1 MKTNMQDFCQE
12 FSKELEPFGEELRL
26 ALSELP
32 ARADLKQ
39 IDTSVL
45 GLQEVQQR
53 LSTLR
58 EKVSDQSTFL
68 LIFGPLK
75 SGKST
80 LMNALSGAYVSE
92 VSSLPAYPALV
103 YVKNGEQ
110 RRFVATDYVGGTREF
125 PDTLALADAVKADH
139 TFLADA
145 IVEAENKDEGFDPQQ
160 HYPQAIRRMD
170 IVVPA
175 INLAESGSVLV
186 DTPGLYSRM
195 KFGYDQMTRD
205 FRDTAACAIFVVK
218 TDNLF
223 FEKVFEEFE
232 ELLSCFSRIFLVANI
247 DSSKQDLRPDG
258 TLEPSLESSDPQK
271 IIDSFRSL
279 SMSATLRG
287 AIEDGR
293 LKIYPI
299 DLQAAASKILQE
311 NAATTPVAEEA
322 GTDVSAPS
330 NDGFDEFVT
339 DLTGYLNSSDYLH
352 DFKFDSLRLARD
364 LTAETNDLVSGD
376 ASTQLSNTK
385 RQAQEDLERE
395 RTRLES
401 LKTLEQQNWDKAFNT
416 LLGTKDNP
424 LGELTEQNTE
434 HLESSC
440 QEQVSAWMES
450 DESWNELL
458 ERLNPQLQ
466 QESNRQ
472 TELLL
477 QHLRKQ
483 LEGGFAGAEFSQA
496 QLAAFR
502 DGGLQVKV
510 VLAACLQ
517 NLGAQTQTDTPTLE
531 LSIEEIPVARTF
543 VDYLLFRSHRRVWQ
557 NIFGEDGNRSVNAAD
572 KKKRLGEPSLEKL
585 RAIARDTVAKEMPAL
600 QQRYAAELIDAHV
613 KQCIQ
618 TLQQSITGLRTGLQK
633 STAPMEA
640 ALKQVQMT
648 QEIFERIQSSCT
660 RFNEELS
667 QLQSEFD
674 LDHATGDDNTVEYLD
689 LDMDLVE
696 EEDEELADDLA
707 FLPKSSLV

>member
-12 FSKELEPFGEELRL
+12 FSKELEPFGEDLRR

-80 LMNALSGAYVSE
+80 LMNALSGTYVSE

-110 RRFVATDYVGGTREF
+110 RRYVATDYVGGSHEY
-125 PDTLALADAVKADH
+125 PDTFALAEAVKADH
-139 TFLADA
+139 SRLADA
-145 IVEAENKDEGFDPQQ
+145 IVAAENMGETFDPQQ
-160 HYPQAIRRMD
+160 HHPQAIRRMD
-170 IVVPA
+170 IEVPA
-175 INLAESGSVLV
+175 ANLAESGSVLV

-258 TLEPSLESSDPQK
+258 TLQPSLESSDPQQ

-299 DLQAAASKILQE
+299 DLQSAASRTLSGDNETPAMMEDDDI
-311 NAATTPVAEEA
+311 ATTAHR
-322 GTDVSAPS
+322 D
-330 NDGFDEFVT
+330 DGFDEFVA

-352 DFKFDSLRLARD
+352 DFKYDSLRLARD
-364 LTAETNDLVSGD
+364 LTEEASELVSGD
-376 ASTQLSNTK
+376 AAEKLSRAK
-385 RQAQEDLERE
+385 QQAQEELERE
-395 RTRLES
+395 RARLAA
-401 LKTLEQQNWDKAFNT
+401 LQTLEQQNWDEAFNT
-416 LLGTKDNP
+416 LLATKER
-424 LGELTEQNTE
+424 LIGELAEHNAE
-434 HLESSC
+434 HLEESC
-440 QEQVSAWMES
+440 KEQITAWMQS
-450 DESWNELL
+450 NESWNELL
-458 ERLNPQLQ
+458 DRLNPALK

-472 TELLL
+472 SELLIE
-477 QHLRKQ
+477 HLRKQ
-483 LEGGFAGAEFSQA
+483 LAGGYAGAEFSPL
-496 QLAAFR
+496 QLEAFH
-502 DGGLQVKV
+502 DAGLQ
-510 VLAACLQ
+510 LTAALSGCLQ
-517 NLGAQTQTDTPTLE
+517 DLGSTTHASTPQ
-531 LSIEEIPVARTF
+531 LSIKTDEIPVHRTLG
-543 VDYLLFRSHRRVWQ
+543 DYLLLRSRDGVWQ
-557 NIFGEDGNRSVNAAD
+557 KIFGSDGNRKVEVAV
-572 KKKRLGEPSLEKL
+572 KKLRLDGASLEKL
-585 RAIARDTVAKEMPAL
+585 RASASDTVGRQMPTM
-600 QQRYAAELIDAHV
+600 QQRYADELVDSHIKKCTEALNNGVSDLKA
-613 KQCIQ
+613 
-618 TLQQSITGLRTGLQK
+618 GLQE
-633 STAPMEA
+633 STAPMESTIQLCQQA
-640 ALKQVQMT
+640 
-648 QEIFERIQSSCT
+648 QEVFERIESSCA
-660 RFNEELS
+660 RFRNELG
-667 QLQSEFD
+667 QLQTQFD
-674 LDHATGDDNTVEYLD
+674 LDHTTTDENELEILD
-689 LDMDLVE
+689 LD
-696 EEDEELADDLA
+696 ADADADADPDADLA
-707 FLPKSSLV
+707 FLSNK